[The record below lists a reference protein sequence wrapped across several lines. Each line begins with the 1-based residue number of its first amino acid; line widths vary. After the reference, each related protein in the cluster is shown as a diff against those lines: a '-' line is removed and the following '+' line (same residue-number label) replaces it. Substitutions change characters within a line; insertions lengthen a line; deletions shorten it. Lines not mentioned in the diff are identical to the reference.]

1 MAIRRMTGP
10 SSPDTL
16 QRVILEDVE
25 YQLRWRY
32 VQIEDRWSLDLS
44 SADGT
49 LLAGGIRIVQSFA
62 LLAENRAGRGSD
74 TFPPG
79 EIIVTDLRTTG
90 RVEPGLEELG
100 TDLGLFYVDRAT
112 LEELAVP

>member
-1 MAIRRMTGP
+1 MTGP

-32 VQIEDRWSLDLS
+32 VQIEDRWALDIS
-44 SADGT
+44 SADGM
-49 LLAGGIRIVQSFA
+49 LLAGGIRVVQGFA
-62 LLAENRAGRGSD
+62 LLAENRAGRAAD

-79 EIIVTDLRTTG
+79 EIIVTDSRTTA
-90 RVEPGLEELG
+90 RLDPGLDELG
-100 TDLGLFYVDRAT
+100 TELKIFYVDRPT
-112 LEELAVP
+112 LEELATT